1 MKEKR
6 YKMIYKKN
14 FNIPVGITLN
24 IKVKEEIIGD
34 NIRIIG
40 YSFFENNI
48 NKVKLIINNKKI
60 YLKELIDMKNYKDNK
75 IKINMII
82 SDQLYN
88 RSYMF
93 ENYVNLI
100 EFSIQNIIEKEL
112 TNFENEEIYFDFYNN
127 SIDEVNN
134 DSNIESY
141 CALYKNIRSDY
152 NCLNTSEITY
162 KIENNVNKE
171 MQ

>member
-1 MKEKR
+1 MKEKI
-6 YKMIYKKN
+6 YKMVYKKN
-14 FNIPVGITLN
+14 VNIPRGSILN
-24 IKVKEEIIGD
+24 KKVRKEIISD

-40 YSFFENNI
+40 HSFFENNI

-93 ENYVNLI
+93 ENCVNLI
-100 EFSIQNIIEKEL
+100 EFSIRYF
-112 TNFENEEIYFDFYNN
+112 NF
-127 SIDEVNN
+127 
-134 DSNIESY
+134 
-141 CALYKNIRSDY
+141 
-152 NCLNTSEITY
+152 
-162 KIENNVNKE
+162 
-171 MQ
+171 

>member
-14 FNIPVGITLN
+14 FNKPVGITLN
-24 IKVKEEIIGD
+24 EKVKEEIIGD
-34 NIRIIG
+34 NIRIMG
-40 YSFFENNI
+40 HSFFENNI
-48 NKVKLIINNKKI
+48 NKIKLIINNKKI

-93 ENYVNLI
+93 ENCVNLI

-127 SIDEVNN
+127 SNR
-134 DSNIESY
+134 
-141 CALYKNIRSDY
+141 RS
-152 NCLNTSEITY
+152 
-162 KIENNVNKE
+162 
-171 MQ
+171 

>member
-1 MKEKR
+1 MINEKKR

-14 FNIPVGITLN
+14 FNKPVGITQN
-24 IKVKEEIIGD
+24 KKVKEEIIGD

-40 YSFFENNI
+40 HSFFENNI

-93 ENYVNLI
+93 ENCVNLI
-100 EFSIQNIIEKEL
+100 EFSIQNII
-112 TNFENEEIYFDFYNN
+112 
-127 SIDEVNN
+127 
-134 DSNIESY
+134 
-141 CALYKNIRSDY
+141 
-152 NCLNTSEITY
+152 
-162 KIENNVNKE
+162 
-171 MQ
+171 

>member
-1 MKEKR
+1 
-6 YKMIYKKN
+6 
-14 FNIPVGITLN
+14 
-24 IKVKEEIIGD
+24 
-34 NIRIIG
+34 
-40 YSFFENNI
+40 
-48 NKVKLIINNKKI
+48 
-60 YLKELIDMKNYKDNK
+60 MKNYKDNK

-88 RSYMF
+88 RSYML
-93 ENYVNLI
+93 ENCVNLI

-152 NCLNTSEITY
+152 NCLNTSEIFLY
-162 KIENNVNKE
+162 KFLSTIYL
-171 MQ
+171 